1 MNLRTDRY
9 LSRRNGRCRRSSP
22 ARLRYLRNRVDDCR
36 LLREMDV
43 AVHAWHWRATFATAK
58 KLPSL
63 AAGTA
68 AILVR
73 RIAEAR
79 NGPCQIYGTTRRC
92 FPFFNAIWSPDHL
105 CSSCASCRQ
114 CGRGWLTYLY
124 EPLVLPNCWPIVSFA
139 VVAGFRCAV
148 APGV

>member
-1 MNLRTDRY
+1 MHFPRGAYSARSERIGKHFATDRY
-9 LSRRNGRCRRSSP
+9 LSR
-22 ARLRYLRNRVDDCR
+22 LHYLRNRVDDYR

-43 AVHAWHWRATFATAK
+43 VVRAWHWRVTFATAK

-79 NGPCQIYGTTRRC
+79 NGPRQIY
-92 FPFFNAIWSPDHL
+92 
-105 CSSCASCRQ
+105 
-114 CGRGWLTYLY
+114 
-124 EPLVLPNCWPIVSFA
+124 
-139 VVAGFRCAV
+139 
-148 APGV
+148 